1 MATFQ
6 TTLTLDAVGA
16 YPAANAPSVT
26 FPFIPKTI
34 MVIAEGPV
42 GAGFFASFDGVT
54 DAARLS
60 PGTPSAGLV
69 FERQHVQ
76 KMWFKR
82 QQAVTGV
89 VAQIIA
95 EG

>member
-6 TTLTLDAVGA
+6 TVLTLDSVGA
-16 YPAANAPSVT
+16 YPALNAPSVT

-34 MVIAEGPV
+34 TVIAEGPV
-42 GAGFFASFDGVT
+42 GAGFYVSFDGTT
-54 DAARLS
+54 DAARVS

-69 FERQHVQ
+69 FERQHVTR
-76 KMWFKR
+76 MWLKR
-82 QQAVTGV
+82 QQAATGI

-95 EG
+95 EE